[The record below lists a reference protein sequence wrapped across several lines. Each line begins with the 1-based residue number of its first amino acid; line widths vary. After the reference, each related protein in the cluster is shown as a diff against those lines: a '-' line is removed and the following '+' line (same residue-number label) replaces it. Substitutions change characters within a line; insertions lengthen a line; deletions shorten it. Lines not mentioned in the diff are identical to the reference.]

1 MRSAPVRDFAA
12 VETIYRR
19 SIRTVKLKISL
30 DYIRSRDM
38 ELQTISNPDDVYTI
52 LQAVFATL
60 DDDQEHLV
68 LLILNVAND
77 VIGYKVIASG
87 GQDAARIDSKVIF
100 RNALLLGAVNIIIA
114 HNHPSGNLE
123 PSKQDLAL
131 TRKVAEGAR
140 LLDIELLDHVILSMR
155 GYISLKSMRPEIW
168 NDRSL
173 NK

>member
-1 MRSAPVRDFAA
+1 MHPAPVRDFTA

-30 DYIRSRDM
+30 DFIRSRDM
-38 ELQTISNPDDVYTI
+38 ELQTIGNPDDVHTI

-87 GQDAARIDSKVIF
+87 AQDAARVDCKVLF
-100 RNALLLGAVNIIIA
+100 RNALLLGAANIIIA
-114 HNHPSGNLE
+114 HNHPTGNFE
-123 PSKQDLAL
+123 PSKHDMAL
-131 TRKVAEGAR
+131 TRKVVEGAR
-140 LLDIELLDHVILSMR
+140 LLDIELLDHVIVSSQGYVSLR
-155 GYISLKSMRPEIW
+155 GRFAQIW
-168 NDRSL
+168 GA
-173 NK
+173 